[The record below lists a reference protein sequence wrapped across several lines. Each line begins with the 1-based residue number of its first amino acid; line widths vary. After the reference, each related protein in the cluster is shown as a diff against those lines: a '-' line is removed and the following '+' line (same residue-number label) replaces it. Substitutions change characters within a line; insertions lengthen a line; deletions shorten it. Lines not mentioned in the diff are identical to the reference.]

1 MLHYIKDASRKYR
14 KDLCHQ
20 WQEKENERK
29 SLKHKITDDE
39 IKQIKAKYLIL
50 QGEIENLTVSADKLA
65 LKAEKW
71 KNLAYLMEL
80 NEKKKVC
87 KVKRTEIEKLKVMK
101 LNKRTFFE

>member
-14 KDLCHQ
+14 EDLCHQ

-80 NEKKKVC
+80 NEKKESLQGEKDRNREA
-87 KVKRTEIEKLKVMK
+87 KSDEVKQKNI
-101 LNKRTFFE
+101 F

>member
-1 MLHYIKDASRKYR
+1 MLHYIKDAVWKYR
-14 KDLCHQ
+14 EDLCHQ

-50 QGEIENLTVSADKLA
+50 PDEIENVTVSADKLA

-80 NEKKKVC
+80 NKKRKIS
-87 KVKRTEIEKLKVMK
+87 KVKRTEIEKLRVMK
-101 LNKRTFFE
+101 LNKRTLFK